1 MYSGSSQVLREA
13 YTWNRLLSCQQ
24 LHRHKDFLQRFGPA
38 IPAPRTPPPPRWLN
52 HNGCTCLLADWT
64 LRPAPGSGGSS
75 LCMKLRPELWP
86 LCAGLGGQEAGARKA
101 TTSLTLS
108 HPSVL
113 TLPRP
118 ARGCAHTW
126 QHQNRERTEVT
137 GKHRGAVTGLPS
149 LRVIVLRFIQ
159 VAACARASFLLWLSN
174 TSRRGEAV
182 LYPFIRGVHLLANVK
197 KHCYEHSCT
206 SIHVDTL
213 SLFNT
218 YIFLEEMSM
227 LILCPY

>member
-1 MYSGSSQVLREA
+1 MHEIEARALATVCWSRRPGGWCQKSYHLLNPQPSLRA
-13 YTWNRLLSCQQ
+13 
-24 LHRHKDFLQRFGPA
+24 H
-38 IPAPRTPPPPRWLN
+38 PPP
-52 HNGCTCLLADWT
+52 
-64 LRPAPGSGGSS
+64 
-75 LCMKLRPELWP
+75 
-86 LCAGLGGQEAGARKA
+86 
-101 TTSLTLS
+101 
-108 HPSVL
+108 
-113 TLPRP
+113 
-118 ARGCAHTW
+118 RGCAHTW